1 MRAAIASLL
10 KRHNRQQT
18 ALEVEDE
25 LLFHVEM
32 LERKYVQ
39 QGMSAAEAKRAA
51 LRRFGDL
58 ERYKRQ
64 CVHISRRRS
73 SVLRR
78 TLKVLLFL
86 IGLAGLSIR
95 ILNVDYKIS
104 RVGVMLIAIA
114 ISGRLLLYVRGLTP
128 RNPECS

>member
-1 MRAAIASLL
+1 MKAAIASLFKL
-10 KRHNRQQT
+10 HNHQQI
-18 ALEVEDE
+18 ALDVEDE
-25 LLFHVEM
+25 LQFHLQM

-39 QGMSAAEAKRAA
+39 QGMSAAQARSAA
-51 LRRFGDL
+51 LKQFGNI

-64 CVHISRRRS
+64 CVHISRRN

-78 TLKVLLFL
+78 SLKVFLFL
-86 IGLAGLSIR
+86 MGLAGLSIR

-114 ISGRLLLYVRGLTP
+114 ISGRLLLYVRGLPP
-128 RNPECS
+128 RNPECW